1 MPFSKKSLELVSFNF
16 SCNLMFLMEN
26 KKKERKLGIIHQCE
40 SFSILCVALTGNI
53 PNAQCPI
60 ELGAKIE
67 DCIL

>member
-1 MPFSKKSLELVSFNF
+1 
-16 SCNLMFLMEN
+16 MFLMEN
-26 KKKERKLGIIHQCE
+26 KKKEKKLGIIHQCE